1 MKSSPESAVGY
12 VLMQKEE
19 LKERMIQTAK
29 SLCLEFLYFFLF
41 IFKTVHQYCSPQ
53 ISTLPKKSSCSIVW
67 CLLIFLKKVNKY
79 QKSLFLKSGKLEF
92 PLNLTVKIASS
103 LT

>member
-1 MKSSPESAVGY
+1 MESSPESGVGF

-19 LKERMIQTAK
+19 LKEGVIWTAK
-29 SLCLEFLYFFLF
+29 SLCLKFLYSFFF
-41 IFKTVHQYCSPQ
+41 VFKTVHQYCSPQ
-53 ISTLPKKSSCSIVW
+53 ITILPNKSSCLIIW
-67 CLLIFLKKVNKY
+67 FLFIFLKKVNKY

-92 PLNLTVKIASS
+92 PLNLTVKIAGS